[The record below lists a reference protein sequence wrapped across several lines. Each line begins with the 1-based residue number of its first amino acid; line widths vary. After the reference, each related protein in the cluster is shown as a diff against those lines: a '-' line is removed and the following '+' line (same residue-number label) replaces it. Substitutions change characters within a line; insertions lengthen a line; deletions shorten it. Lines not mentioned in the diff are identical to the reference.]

1 MNKANGDKGL
11 RTNRGNEWARGVN
24 KRVKSSLRDREGKVG
39 G

>member
-24 KRVKSSLRDREGKVG
+24 KESKVLSETEREK
-39 G
+39 